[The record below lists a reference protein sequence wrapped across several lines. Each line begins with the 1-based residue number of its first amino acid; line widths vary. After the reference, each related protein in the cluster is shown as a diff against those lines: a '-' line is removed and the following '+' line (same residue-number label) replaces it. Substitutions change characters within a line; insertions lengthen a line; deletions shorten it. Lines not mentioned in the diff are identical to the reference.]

1 MARVNQRPWKVPGQ
15 RGKRKAWG
23 FTVQVGGRQ
32 KRVYKS
38 EWTRDNAEKALA
50 AFLLKVEEPKA
61 KTSGLTF
68 AQAIERYLAAKAKKR
83 SLDDDR
89 RLLEHLKLAFGADS
103 PLADI
108 TAGRISAYKI
118 ERLRTQVRR
127 DGEQCDI
134 CPATLNR
141 ELAVLRHLFRL
152 ASEEW
157 ELVSSVPRIRLEKE
171 PQGRLRWLTGDEAM
185 RLLDACRE
193 SRNPDLTDLVEFAL
207 FTGLR
212 RGEALGLTW
221 DRVDRARGVIL
232 LNITKN
238 HRRREVPL
246 NGRADAVL
254 SRRGVSMGG
263 DLVFGTK
270 KWDHF
275 RSAWGNAVERAKL
288 ADFHFHDLRHTFASW
303 AVQAGATL
311 QEVKELLGH
320 HSLAM
325 VLRYSHLS
333 PEHLRSAVARLDA
346 VVPAALPASDSTQD
360 STQQITNEV
369 WLLSK

>member
-1 MARVNQRPWKVPGQ
+1 MARVNQRPWIVPGQ

-23 FTVQVGGRQ
+23 FTVQVDGRQ

-38 EWTRDNAEKALA
+38 EWTRDDAEKALA

-89 RLLEHLKLAFGADS
+89 RLLEHLKLAFGADT
-103 PLADI
+103 PLAEI

-118 ERLRTQVRR
+118 ERLRTKVRR
-127 DGEQCDI
+127 DSEMRDI

-141 ELAVLRHLFRL
+141 ELAALRHLFRL
-152 ASEEW
+152 ARDEW
-157 ELVSSVPRIRLEKE
+157 EIVSSAPRIRLEKE
-171 PQGRLRWLTGDEAM
+171 PQGRLRWLTGEEAA
-185 RLLDACRE
+185 RLLNACRE
-193 SRNPDLTDLVEFAL
+193 SRNPDLTDLVELAL

-232 LNITKN
+232 LSVTKSN
-238 HRRREVPL
+238 RRREVPL
-246 NGRADAVL
+246 NSRADAVL
-254 SRRGVSMGG
+254 SRRGSKDSG
-263 DLVFGTK
+263 LVFGTR

-275 RSAWGNAVERAKL
+275 RHAWEGAVERAKL
-288 ADFHFHDLRHTFASW
+288 SDFRFHDLRHCFASW
-303 AVQAGATL
+303 AVQGGASL
-311 QEVKELLGH
+311 QEVKDLLGH

-346 VVPAALPASDSTQD
+346 FLPASHSTQD
-360 STQQITNEV
+360 ATQEPVEEGSRSLT
-369 WLLSK
+369 